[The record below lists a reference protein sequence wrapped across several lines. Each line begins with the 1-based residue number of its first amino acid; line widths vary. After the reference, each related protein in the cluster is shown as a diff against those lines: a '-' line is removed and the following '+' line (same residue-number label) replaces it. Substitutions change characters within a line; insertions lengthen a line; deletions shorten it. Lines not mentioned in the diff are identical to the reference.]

1 VDGVTGATIIDV
13 ALGRRGR
20 IVSVDADR
28 LDVAVEWRPG
38 QVTTLR
44 PADIRAGRYQV
55 INPQQTGVPS

>member
-1 VDGVTGATIIDV
+1 MTGAVVIDL

-28 LDVAVEWRPG
+28 LDVAVEWRAG

-55 INPQQTGVPS
+55 VTATPNRLENQP